1 MRWCRRFALLRN
13 PRFLVRLCSSLPTA
27 YPDGHT
33 ETSEGEDQQIKYLKE
48 KVDAGAD
55 FIVTQLFYDVDG
67 FLQWQRNVQD
77 AGEQDPS
84 DTRLVN
90 HDTPGVTV
98 PIIPGIMPLQSYASF
113 VRLTK
118 LCGTR
123 IPSRLTDA
131 LNTIKVRIFAKISI
145 RSLRADSSQA
155 RRSTSERSRSGRCC
169 VYDPTSPPIGGT
181 WVSFLYPQS

>member
-1 MRWCRRFALLRN
+1 MRWCRRFAPLCNAIPFVRPCSRLL
-13 PRFLVRLCSSLPTA
+13 SA

-33 ETSEGEDQQIKYLKE
+33 ETSESEDQQIKFLKE

-67 FLQWQRNVQD
+67 FLRWKRSVVD
-77 AGEQDPS
+77 AGEP
-84 DTRLVN
+84 DTSHPRPFS
-90 HDTPGVTV
+90 HDAIGITI

-113 VRLTK
+113 MRLTS

-131 LNTIKVRIFAKISI
+131 LNPIKVKLFITIMP
-145 RSLRADSSQA
+145 LSS
-155 RRSTSERSRSGRCC
+155 
-169 VYDPTSPPIGGT
+169 
-181 WVSFLYPQS
+181 